1 MGILT
6 VQQGQRR
13 SPGAW
18 LGRAALVLGVLG
30 LLGCGGGRSSDP
42 GTPMS
47 AGQMAPP
54 SAASKVTHYAASRF
68 AEHASFGPT
77 PALIAELRAKGFEAW
92 IDEQFA
98 LPFVPMD
105 IKPAEALYAYTDR
118 LDVPRAIW
126 SYPER
131 EFMRLALVAPDQ
143 LRLRVTWSLSQVIVA
158 TKAAGRP
165 PGEVNWVN
173 LLYRHAFSQYGP
185 LLRDTSTNRLMGWYL
200 NNDQNRPKSAECT
213 HCAPNENYAREL
225 LQLFSIGVVQLNPDG
240 TSVRDGRGRLVE
252 SYTQTDVEEL
262 ARALTGWTP
271 DRDPPNTP
279 DLASRNWIKPMV
291 PSTWPPERDAG
302 RKVVLG
308 RVFPAGQSQ
317 NKDLDDIVAMLMA
330 HPNIAPFVSLRL
342 IQHLVKSDPT
352 PAYVGRVAARFRNNG
367 SGVAGDM
374 KAVVKAV
381 LLDAEARAG
390 DVPEQSR
397 ITDGKFREP
406 VLHRMAMFRGMQCRS
421 TFQRGPDDFWNVYS
435 QPPFAQDSVFSF
447 YTPFDRA
454 PGSNLL
460 APEQRLVDAS
470 ELTGRLNQA
479 NDLRYNRIARTND
492 LKPLTDAGC
501 QVQPFIDAY
510 TRSPKDYLDLLSS
523 RYFRG
528 AMPPTLR
535 SNLEQMIQQPNWRG
549 DDASEGAMR
558 MLDLALA
565 TPYFGVIH

>member
-1 MGILT
+1 VIEWVPT
-6 VQQGQRR
+6 N
-13 SPGAW
+13 
-18 LGRAALVLGVLG
+18 GRARGTSVAATIGWLVFALQ
-30 LLGCGGGRSSDP
+30 GCGGASVPDEQTSQ
-42 GTPMS
+42 S
-47 AGQMAPP
+47 AGQVAPAT
-54 SAASKVTHYAASRF
+54 AAPKVTHYAASRF
-68 AEHASFGPT
+68 AEQASFGPT
-77 PALIAELRAKGFEAW
+77 PALVAELRAKGFDKW
-92 IDEQFA
+92 IDEQLG
-98 LPFVPMD
+98 LPFVPID
-105 IKPAEALYAYTDR
+105 IRPAEAFYGYTDR
-118 LDVPRAIW
+118 DDVPDALW
-126 SYPER
+126 SYPDR

-173 LLYRHAFSQYGP
+173 LLYRHSFGLYGP

-200 NNDQNRPKSAECT
+200 NNDQNRPKSPECP

-225 LQLFSIGVVQLNPDG
+225 MQLFSIGVFKLAPDG
-240 TSVRDGRGRLVE
+240 TPVRNGRGRLIE

-271 DRDPPNTP
+271 DRNPPNTP
-279 DLASRNWIKPMV
+279 DLAGQDWVKPMV

-302 RKVVLG
+302 QKEVLG

-317 NKDLDDIVAMLMA
+317 DKDLDDIVAMLMA
-330 HPNIAPFVSLRL
+330 HPNIAPFVALRL
-342 IQHLVKSDPT
+342 IQHLVKSDPS

-390 DVPEQSR
+390 DAPDKSR
-397 ITDGKFREP
+397 YDDGKFREP
-406 VLHRMAMFRGMQCRS
+406 VLHRMALFRGMHCRS
-421 TFQRGPDDFWNVYS
+421 TFVQGPDDYWSVGS
-435 QPPFAQDSVFSF
+435 QRPFSQDSVFSY

-460 APEQRLVDAS
+460 APEQRLVDAT
-470 ELTGRLNQA
+470 ELTSRMNET
-479 NDLRYNRIARTND
+479 NSLRWNRVAQTND
-492 LKPLTDAGC
+492 MKPLRDAGC
-501 QVQPFIDAY
+501 DVDRFISAY
-510 TRSPKDYLDLLSS
+510 ARSPKDFLDLLSE

-535 SNLEQMIQQPNWRG
+535 SNLEEMIRQPNWNALDTSQG
-549 DDASEGAMR
+549 MTR
-558 MLDLALA
+558 MLDFALA
-565 TPYFGVIH
+565 TPHFGVMR